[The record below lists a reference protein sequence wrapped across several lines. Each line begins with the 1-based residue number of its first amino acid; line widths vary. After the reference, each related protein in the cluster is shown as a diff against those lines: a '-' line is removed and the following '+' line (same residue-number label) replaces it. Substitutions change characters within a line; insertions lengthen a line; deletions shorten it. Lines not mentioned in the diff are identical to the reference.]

1 MYLFSAVTQHKK
13 VRIHV
18 SAVQTQHLINASRSV
33 DFSLDISTAS
43 VMPFNSLGLLMRYI
57 LTCLN
62 HSIIVYRYV
71 RINNVYGHMFSF
83 LFKESMILTF
93 RRKRKSMDVTFSDKD
108 L

>member
-1 MYLFSAVTQHKK
+1 M
-13 VRIHV
+13 RIHV

-43 VMPFNSLGLLMRYI
+43 VMPFNSLGLLMQYI

-83 LFKESMILTF
+83 LFKES
-93 RRKRKSMDVTFSDKD
+93 RKRKSMDVTFSDKD

>member
-1 MYLFSAVTQHKK
+1 M
-13 VRIHV
+13 RIHV

-33 DFSLDISTAS
+33 DCSLDISTAS
-43 VMPFNSLGLLMRYI
+43 VMPFNSLGLLVRYI

-71 RINNVYGHMFSF
+71 RINNGHMFSF

-93 RRKRKSMDVTFSDKD
+93 RRKRKSMDVTFFDKD